1 MTQPSMV
8 IDGRSRPSAERFDVI
23 NPATEGLAGSAPR
36 ATGQDLD
43 DAMTAAAVSFRTWSL
58 DEDERRRVLVLAAD
72 TLVAAAERIGPIL
85 TAESGH
91 PLSHAVLEVH
101 GAAAWFRYYA
111 ELELPREVVTLGPG
125 TVAEIRR
132 RPLGVVAA
140 ITPWNYP
147 LALASWKLAPA
158 LRAGNTV
165 VLKPSP
171 FTPLATLAMG
181 EVLAEVLPAGVLNVV
196 TGGDELGE
204 WMTAHRIPRKV
215 SFTGSV
221 ASGKAVAVAASAD
234 LKRLTLELG
243 GNDAA
248 IVLDDADLDRVATG
262 LFAGAFANSGQVC
275 SAIKRVYVPAARHDE
290 LVEALAAKAAAS
302 VMGDPMSSDT
312 QLGPLSTGPQYE
324 RVLGLLDDALRS
336 GAVVAAGGAAVDGPG
351 YFVEP
356 TILSGL
362 SEGVAIVD
370 EEQFGPVLPVMSYG
384 DVDEAIERANGTMYG
399 LGGSVW
405 SSDPERAAEVAARL
419 ECGTAWVNAH
429 LALSPFQP
437 FGGLK
442 WSGLGVENGPWGL
455 ASFTDIQVLHRPSQ
469 ARA

>member
-1 MTQPSMV
+1 MV
-8 IDGRSRPSAERFDVI
+8 IEGRRWPSAGSFEVV
-23 NPATEGLAGSAPR
+23 NPATEGLAGMAPSATR
-36 ATGQDLD
+36 QDLD
-43 DAMTAAAVSFRTWSL
+43 AAMAAAQGAFPSWSI
-58 DEDERRRVLVLAAD
+58 DEDERRRVLIAIAD
-72 TLVAAAERIGPIL
+72 ALVAAAERIGPIL

-91 PLSHAVLEVH
+91 PLGHAVREVH

-111 ELELPREVVTLGPG
+111 DLELPREILELGPG

-171 FTPLATLAMG
+171 FTPLATLALG

-196 TGGDELGE
+196 TGGDELGA
-204 WMTAHRIPRKV
+204 WMTAHPVPRKV

-234 LKRLTLELG
+234 LKRITLELG

-248 IVLDDADLDRVATG
+248 IVLDDADLSAAADG

-275 SAIKRVYVPAARHDE
+275 SAIKRVYVPEARYDE
-290 LVEALAAKAAAS
+290 FVEALAARANAS
-302 VMGDPMSSDT
+302 VMGDPLLDRT
-312 QLGPLSTGPQYE
+312 QLGPLSTAPQYE
-324 RVLGLLDDALRS
+324 RVLGLLDDALRK
-336 GAVVAAGGAAVDGPG
+336 GAVAAAGGAAVDGPG

-356 TILSGL
+356 TILSGIN
-362 SEGVAIVD
+362 EGVALVD
-370 EEQFGPVLPVMSYG
+370 EEQFGPVLPVMAYG
-384 DVDEAIERANGTMYG
+384 DIDEAVERANGTMYG

-419 ECGTAWVNAH
+419 ECGTAWVNTH

-455 ASFTDIQVLHRPSQ
+455 ASFTDIQVLHRPVQ
-469 ARA
+469 ATA